1 MLTIKVVKYQF
12 NDILRSKW
20 LIIYTLFFMSSTY
33 GLLYFSG
40 TGHKFVLSV
49 GNIFLFIVPF
59 ISIVYGAIYMYTS
72 REYIIFML
80 SQPIKRH
87 TLFLGLYLGVAL
99 AQVVSLTA
107 GVALPLVFYYSSLK
121 EAMDNLQV
129 MISLGIFNIL
139 IFTSLAFLISTFIE
153 NRLLGLGVSIF
164 LWLAFAILFD
174 GVLMTLLFVFRDYP
188 MEKPS
193 AFLSLLNPIDIGRL
207 TLMMQLDVSALMGYT
222 GAVFNKF
229 FGSALGL
236 IVALADMIAWS
247 LFPFL
252 LGLKRFIKKDF

>member
-33 GLLYFSG
+33 GLVYFSG
-40 TGHKFVLSV
+40 TGHKFILSV

-59 ISIVYGAIYMYTS
+59 ISIVYGTIYMYNN

-80 SQPIKRH
+80 SQPIKRQ
-87 TLFLGLYLGVAL
+87 TLFLGLYFGVTF
-99 AQVVSLTA
+99 AQIISLTV
-107 GVALPLVFYYSSLK
+107 GVALPLVFYCPFHK
-121 EAMDNLQV
+121 ETMDYLFA
-129 MISLGIFNIL
+129 IIALGIFNIL
-139 IFTSLAFLISTFIE
+139 IFTSLAFFISTFIE

-174 GVLMTLLFVFRDYP
+174 GVLMILLFMFRNYP
-188 MEKPS
+188 VEKPS
-193 AFLSLLNPIDIGRL
+193 AIISLLNPIDIGRL
-207 TLMMQLDVSALMGYT
+207 MLMLQLDVSALMGYT
-222 GAVFNKF
+222 GAIFNKF
-229 FGSALGL
+229 FGSGLGL
-236 IVALADMIAWS
+236 MVALTDMIVWS
-247 LFPFL
+247 IFPLL